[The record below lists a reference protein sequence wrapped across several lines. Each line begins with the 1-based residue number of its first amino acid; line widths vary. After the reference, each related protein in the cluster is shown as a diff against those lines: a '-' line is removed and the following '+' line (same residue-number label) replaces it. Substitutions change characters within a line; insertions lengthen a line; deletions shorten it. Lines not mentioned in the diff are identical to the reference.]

1 MSKVFDE
8 TVANQYANM
17 LKMKET
23 TVNEILRQLKNLK
36 ANKPLEFKK
45 LLSFYKNIT
54 SNNENSFPRYV
65 LNFKTGNPVLIT
77 SLIQDSR
84 SYRTKKRLVFRIF
97 EYEGVHIGVVFIQN
111 SKSNSSKDLIKKK
124 AESLET
130 AIESLI
136 RDRLDEIV
144 DESQEAE
151 EIKNE
156 SIQLIEEL
164 QEIEEDIIELE
175 EEDEDIKQEVNKDME
190 LIEMIS
196 SEGCTQDELDQLLA
210 IELQLESGGGFPGE
224 FNAPMVHP
232 FNDMWSDLKKD
243 AKKSMMDKMNQL
255 EYSDNYN
262 SAIRIGKIG
271 TTAVASAGIT
281 AGVYYGVNYGVKG
294 IQSAV
299 NILADNI
306 GDNTV
311 LINED
316 IEFNQLIQDIENNDE
331 DDDNEYNDY
340 NIEYND
346 DDQEDVCREGDE
358 PNFIRRNFIDPFI
371 DPIYDIKDNIV
382 DTSQSISETAKTI
395 KETTETGVRYTPYVI
410 AGLGLLGLIYL
421 TKDQNVYVSGG
432 SINTN

>member
-8 TVANQYANM
+8 TVFKKYVKIQQFTDNERKEIFRQINK
-17 LKMKET
+17 LKK
-23 TVNEILRQLKNLK
+23 
-36 ANKPLEFKK
+36 NKPELFKH
-45 LLSFYKNIT
+45 LLSFYKNAT
-54 SNNENSFPRYV
+54 SNNDSECARYV
-65 LNFKTGNPVLIT
+65 LNYRTGVPIATISIIT
-77 SLIQDSR
+77 NAK
-84 SYRTKKRLVFRIF
+84 YRTKKRWVLKVFDYNGI
-97 EYEGVHIGVVFIQN
+97 HIGVIFIN
-111 SKSNSSKDLIKKK
+111 NSNSTLKKPVAEKKVDLFE
-124 AESLET
+124 ES
-130 AIESLI
+130 INNI
-136 RDRLDEIV
+136 IQQRNNQIIDD
-144 DESQEAE
+144 SQEAE

-196 SEGCTQDELDQLLA
+196 SEGCTQDELDQLLE

-382 DTSQSISETAKTI
+382 DTSQSISDTAKTI